1 MDRIDFVELASYCTN
16 KYRESHNTNSNSYA
30 GTLYVAILENN
41 QVLCSRTPHV
51 LKNAE
56 KCILVHQRDQLA
68 VSNYYY
74 WYNIDYIDENGCV
87 SNGNLGDGFSID
99 VSAWGSFS
107 NQIMSLDYNGSHLF
121 WCGVPFEDHMPKVW
135 ELYTRLKDIPAEKEI
150 KLIADLFR
158 KDEKILD
165 LEKEIEDFK
174 FTNHLLEQER
184 NQYRELLDEIK
195 DALNK
200 RA

>member
-1 MDRIDFVELASYCTN
+1 MDKIDFVELATYCAN
-16 KYRESHNTNSNSYA
+16 KYRESHNTSNNSYA
-30 GTLYVAILENN
+30 GTLYVAILEDN

-68 VSNYYY
+68 ISNYYY
-74 WYNIDYIDENGCV
+74 WYNIEYIDENGCV
-87 SNGNLGDGFSID
+87 SNGNLGNDFSIE
-99 VSAWGSFS
+99 VTAWGQYS
-107 NQIMSLDYNGSHLF
+107 NQIMSLDYNSSHLF
-121 WCGVPFEDHMPKVW
+121 WCRPPFEDHMPKVW
-135 ELYTRLKDIPAEKEI
+135 ELYTRLKDVTTEKEI

-158 KDEKILD
+158 KDEKILE

-184 NQYRELLDEIK
+184 NQYKELLDEIK
-195 DALNK
+195 EALNK
-200 RA
+200 E